1 MATMYIK
8 DKLGRWNKIDVGRT
22 EHVVIHF
29 DYGGCT
35 GHTMSIDMDELWCAD
50 TAESD
55 KFTVE
60 LNECVTTDIG
70 GVKIDGEDVEQ

>member
-50 TAESD
+50 ISASD
-55 KFTVE
+55 KFTVG
-60 LNECVTTDIG
+60 LCECITTDIG
-70 GVKIDGEDVEQ
+70 GVKIDGEDVE